1 MHPLRLVT
9 YNIHKG
15 RGLDGRVRIERIAR
29 VLENIDADI
38 VAVQEVVSHEG
49 RSIEDHQASYLAE
62 QLGYF
67 HAIGETRKH
76 RGGVYGNVTLS
87 RWKFEVIR
95 HVDLSVPGRE
105 ERGVLRTDVC
115 VGGRLLHIFNVHL
128 GTAHRER
135 RSQAVRLVDENLLRA
150 IDISGP
156 RIVLGDFNEW
166 THGLVTR
173 TLSAEFHLTDL
184 RDHVPRTRAYP
195 AVLPLLNLDHIYF
208 DHQLKICKA
217 HFHRNRLSLVASDHL
232 PLVVDLMIEERRD
245 AHHYLGQHNLLT
257 FPRPELNKTLHPSK
271 DRG

>member
-29 VLENIDADI
+29 VLAEIDADI

-49 RSIEDHQASYLAE
+49 RSIEDHQASYLGE

-76 RGGVYGNVTLS
+76 RGGAYGNVTLS
-87 RWKFEVIR
+87 RWAFELIR
-95 HVDLSVPGRE
+95 HVDLSVPGHE
-105 ERGVLRTDVC
+105 QRGVLRTDVR
-115 VGGRLLHIFNVHL
+115 VGPHLLHVFNVHL

-135 RSQAVRLVDENLLRA
+135 RTQAVRLVDEDLLRA

-184 RDHVPRTRAYP
+184 RDHLPRTRAYP
-195 AVLPLLNLDHIYF
+195 AILPLLNLDHIYF
-208 DHQLKICKA
+208 DHQLRIRKA
-217 HFHRNRLSLVASDHL
+217 LFHRKRLSLIASDHL
-232 PLVVDLMIEERRD
+232 PLVADLVIEEHSD
-245 AHHYLGQHNLLT
+245 AHPHAGYPHVLT
-257 FPRPELNKTLHPSK
+257 FLDAEQTRTVQPSK
-271 DRG
+271 DRA